1 MINCIALVGRTPSLP
16 AALRQGGS
24 RTNSVRQGA
33 GPPCGTG
40 VECAPL
46 EAAKGRMMM
55 NNKKVALLGAG
66 NMGRAI
72 VLGMLASGK
81 YDAKNIVAADRSQ
94 ACRDILSEKGVAVFE
109 LSADATNGADIVILA
124 TKPNGLETLASEM
137 KDSIKCGAV
146 LVSICAGKTIS
157 SLEALFGEDKKIVRV
172 MPNTPAMVG
181 VGMSALCVNKNV
193 SKDEL
198 DEIVAIFS
206 SFGYAEVV
214 EEELMHTVTGIS
226 GSGPAYAFMFI
237 DCLAKAAV
245 QHGMTK
251 EQAKKF
257 AAQTVLGAAKMVLE
271 SDVSPEQLKINVCS
285 PGGTTIEAVKVFDE
299 CDLEGIVKNAVTA
312 CINKSKWMSEQ

>member
-1 MINCIALVGRTPSLP
+1 
-16 AALRQGGS
+16 
-24 RTNSVRQGA
+24 
-33 GPPCGTG
+33 
-40 VECAPL
+40 
-46 EAAKGRMMM
+46 M
-55 NNKKVALLGAG
+55 NNKKIALLGAG

-81 YDAKNIVAADRSQ
+81 YTAENISAADK
-94 ACRDILSEKGVAVFE
+94 AEVCRNILADKGVATFE
-109 LSADATNGADIVILA
+109 HSADAANGADIVIMA

-137 KDSIKCGAV
+137 KASIKEGAV
-146 LVSICAGKTIS
+146 LVSICAGKTIA

-181 VGMSALCVNKNV
+181 EGMSALCANKNV
-193 SKDEL
+193 LSKEL

-214 EEELMHTVTGIS
+214 EEDLIHTVTGVS

-237 DCLAKAAV
+237 DCLAKAV
-245 QHGMTK
+245 VDHGMTE

-271 SDVSPEQLKINVCS
+271 SDVSPKQLKINVCS
-285 PGGTTIEAVKVFDE
+285 PGGTTIEAVKVFEE
-299 CDLEGIVKNAVTA
+299 CDLEGIVKKAVTA
-312 CINKSKWMSEQ
+312 CIEKSKKMALM